1 MKIMDKVI
9 LVTGGATR
17 LGRAMSLYFAKKGA
31 KIFCHYHSSKDEA
44 VSLKNE
50 IELFGGNIALF
61 QYDLMKDDAPQKI
74 YRAALDRFSTID
86 ILINNAALFY
96 KTPFGKI
103 KPQDWDIFH
112 TLNLKSAFF
121 LAQEVS
127 RVMLRQK
134 SGKIINIADSAAETP
149 FPSYLPYSI
158 SKAGIITMTK
168 GLAKVLAP
176 HIQVNC
182 IAPGPVLF
190 PQNYD
195 EKEKQFAIEQTLLK
209 REGAPEDIVKALE
222 FLIKNGDYI
231 TGTVLPVDGGRHIG

>member
-1 MKIMDKVI
+1 
-9 LVTGGATR
+9 
-17 LGRAMSLYFAKKGA
+17 
-31 KIFCHYHSSKDEA
+31 
-44 VSLKNE
+44 
-50 IELFGGNIALF
+50 
-61 QYDLMKDDAPQKI
+61 
-74 YRAALDRFSTID
+74 
-86 ILINNAALFY
+86 
-96 KTPFGKI
+96 
-103 KPQDWDIFH
+103 
-112 TLNLKSAFF
+112 
-121 LAQEVS
+121 
-127 RVMLRQK
+127 MLRQK